1 MKKEETQESK
11 VIVTLVEHKILD
23 ECENENSSNF
33 VILSMEELDK
43 FNLKKILEDE
53 TKCDREYEYWN
64 GDGYKTKIVKLK
76 NPRKNIFEFCIPC
89 DGIIVGDNTYRYE
102 VSKSRELLV
111 DDFFR
116 IMGDGILERFKSLI
130 SGAKKSLIVEVG
142 DNIVN
147 SLFFD
152 PVKIANKILNDL
164 EELSLEQYE
173 ILVSHLQK
181 KRVK

>member
-23 ECENENSSNF
+23 ECENLHSSIF
-33 VILSMEELDK
+33 VILSIEELDK

-53 TKCDREYEYWN
+53 TKCDREYEYFN

-76 NPRKNIFEFCIPC
+76 TPRKNIFEFCIPR

-102 VSKSRELLV
+102 VTKSRELLV

-116 IMGDGILERFKSLI
+116 IMGDGILERYTGDKISVKIKSLI
-130 SGAKKSLIVEVG
+130 SGGKKSLIANVGKKEVK
-142 DNIVN
+142 
-147 SLFFD
+147 
-152 PVKIANKILNDL
+152 KI
-164 EELSLEQYE
+164 
-173 ILVSHLQK
+173 
-181 KRVK
+181 